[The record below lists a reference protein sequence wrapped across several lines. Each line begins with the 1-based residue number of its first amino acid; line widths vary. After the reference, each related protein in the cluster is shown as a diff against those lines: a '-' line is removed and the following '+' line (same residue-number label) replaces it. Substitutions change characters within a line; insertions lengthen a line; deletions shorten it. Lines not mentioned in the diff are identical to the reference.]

1 MAGLRVGMSF
11 SNPEIIQLLNKV
23 KPPYNISILNQE
35 AVLKTLENASEIQQ
49 QLVLILSERENLISE
64 LNQLELVKKIYPT
77 DANFLLVEV
86 EDADDL
92 YQYLVDEKV
101 IIRNRNSVVKNCVR
115 ITIGTPEENKKLIES
130 LQKFN

>member
-1 MAGLRVGMSF
+1 
-11 SNPEIIQLLNKV
+11 
-23 KPPYNISILNQE
+23 
-35 AVLKTLENASEIQQ
+35 
-49 QLVLILSERENLISE
+49 
-64 LNQLELVKKIYPT
+64 VKKIYPT

-86 EDADDL
+86 ENANDL